1 MKMKYK
7 VNDIVT
13 LKKGHPCGE
22 NKWEILR
29 TGADIKLKCLGC
41 DKIVWL
47 TRLEFNKRI
56 RKIQDKTGK
65 FVSIVHYLSLI
76 HISEPTRPY

>member
-56 RKIQDKTGK
+56 RKIQDKNGK
-65 FVSIVHYLSLI
+65 FVSIVHY
-76 HISEPTRPY
+76 EPEDDK

>member
-1 MKMKYK
+1 MKYK

-56 RKIQDKTGK
+56 RKIQDKNGK
-65 FVSIVHYLSLI
+65 FVSIVHY
-76 HISEPTRPY
+76 EPKDDE

>member
-1 MKMKYK
+1 MTYK

-56 RKIQDKTGK
+56 RKIQDKNGK
-65 FVSIVHYLSLI
+65 FVSIVHY
-76 HISEPTRPY
+76 EPEDDE

>member
-1 MKMKYK
+1 MKYK

-47 TRLEFNKRI
+47 TRLAFNKRI
-56 RKIQDKTGK
+56 RKIQDKNGK
-65 FVSIVHYLSLI
+65 FVSIVHY
-76 HISEPTRPY
+76 EPEDDE

>member
-1 MKMKYK
+1 MKYK

-65 FVSIVHYLSLI
+65 FVSIVHY
-76 HISEPTRPY
+76 EPEDGE

>member
-1 MKMKYK
+1 MKYK
-7 VNDIVT
+7 VDDIVT

-56 RKIQDKTGK
+56 RKIQDKNGK
-65 FVSIVHYLSLI
+65 FVSIVHY
-76 HISEPTRPY
+76 EPEDDE

>member
-1 MKMKYK
+1 MKYK

-56 RKIQDKTGK
+56 RKIQDKNGK
-65 FVSIVHYLSLI
+65 FVSIVHY
-76 HISEPTRPY
+76 EPEDVE

>member
-1 MKMKYK
+1 MKYK

-29 TGADIKLKCLGC
+29 TGADIKLQCLGC

-56 RKIQDKTGK
+56 RKIQDKNGK
-65 FVSIVHYLSLI
+65 FVSIVHY
-76 HISEPTRPY
+76 EPEDDK

>member
-56 RKIQDKTGK
+56 RKIQDKTDK
-65 FVSIVHYLSLI
+65 FVSIVHY
-76 HISEPTRPY
+76 EPEDDE

>member
-1 MKMKYK
+1 MKYK
-7 VNDIVT
+7 VNDIVKI
-13 LKKGHPCGE
+13 KKGHPCGE

-56 RKIQDKTGK
+56 RKIQDKNGK
-65 FVSIVHYLSLI
+65 FVSIVHY
-76 HISEPTRPY
+76 EPEDDE

>member
-1 MKMKYK
+1 MKYK

-56 RKIQDKTGK
+56 RKIQDKNGK
-65 FVSIVHYLSLI
+65 FVSIVHY
-76 HISEPTRPY
+76 EPEDAE

>member
-13 LKKGHPCGE
+13 LKKGHTCGE

-56 RKIQDKTGK
+56 RKIQDKNGK
-65 FVSIVHYLSLI
+65 FVSIVHY
-76 HISEPTRPY
+76 EPEDDE

>member
-1 MKMKYK
+1 MKYK

-56 RKIQDKTGK
+56 RKILDKNGK
-65 FVSIVHYLSLI
+65 FVSIVHY
-76 HISEPTRPY
+76 EPEDVE

>member
-1 MKMKYK
+1 MVMKMKYK
-7 VNDIVT
+7 INDIVT

-22 NKWEILR
+22 NKWKILR
-29 TGADIKLKCLGC
+29 TGADIKLQCLGC

-56 RKIQDKTGK
+56 RKIQDKNGK
-65 FVSIVHYLSLI
+65 FVSIVHY
-76 HISEPTRPY
+76 EPEENE

>member
-1 MKMKYK
+1 MKMRYK

-56 RKIQDKTGK
+56 RKIQDKNGK
-65 FVSIVHYLSLI
+65 FVSIVHY
-76 HISEPTRPY
+76 EPEDDE

>member
-7 VNDIVT
+7 VGDIIT

-22 NKWEILR
+22 NKWKILR
-29 TGADIKLKCLGC
+29 TGADIKLQCLGC

-56 RKIQDKTGK
+56 RKIQDKNGK
-65 FVSIVHYLSLI
+65 FVSIVHY
-76 HISEPTRPY
+76 EPEDDE